1 MSVRKHAHTQN
12 AGAYR
17 ENFQIRQGFTHRFLN
32 VFSTFRQL
40 GFFFGKIAFMFKKIL
55 KTTIKLAWY
64 LVLIGAG
71 IVFLAQ
77 LITGLVGWSRTHSRE
92 DVPQKP
98 AAIVFGAG
106 LTPSGGPSAVM
117 RDRVRTASELYFAGK
132 VQKLLMSGDNSTIY
146 YNEPAAMRNY
156 AVSLGVPE
164 EDIVLDYAG
173 RRTYDTCY
181 RAHAIFGLEQA
192 ILVTQDFHMP
202 RALYLCNALGVD
214 SVGVQA
220 DNYRFRR
227 VSLTYWRIRELGAT
241 VNALLDVHLLRPL
254 PILGDPEPI
263 FNVDFPLPRQDSEAT
278 IRRDVKHINQLEEAK
293 QE

>member
-1 MSVRKHAHTQN
+1 M
-12 AGAYR
+12 
-17 ENFQIRQGFTHRFLN
+17 I
-32 VFSTFRQL
+32 
-40 GFFFGKIAFMFKKIL
+40 KKIL
-55 KTTIKLAWY
+55 KITIKLGWY
-64 LVLIGAG
+64 LVLGGAG
-71 IVFLAQ
+71 IVLLAQ
-77 LITGLVGWSRTHSRE
+77 SITGLAGWTRTYSQ
-92 DVPQKP
+92 DNVPQKP

-117 RDRVRTASELYFAGK
+117 RDRVRTASELYFTGK

-156 AVSLGVPE
+156 AISLGVPE

-181 RAHAIFGLEQA
+181 RARAIFGLEQA
-192 ILVTQDFHMP
+192 ILVTQDFHLP

-220 DNYRFRR
+220 DNYSFRR
-227 VSLTYWRIRELGAT
+227 VSLTYWRLRELGAA

-254 PILGDPEPI
+254 PILGEPEPI
-263 FNVDFPLPRQDSEAT
+263 FNADFSLPHENSEAA
-278 IRRDVKHINQLEEAK
+278 IGRDVKHIYQAEKRK

>member
-1 MSVRKHAHTQN
+1 
-12 AGAYR
+12 
-17 ENFQIRQGFTHRFLN
+17 
-32 VFSTFRQL
+32 
-40 GFFFGKIAFMFKKIL
+40 MFKKIL
-55 KTTIKLAWY
+55 KIIVKLAWY
-64 LVLIGAG
+64 LVLGGAG
-71 IVFLAQ
+71 IVLLAQ
-77 LITGLVGWSRTHSRE
+77 AITGLVGWTRMYSQE

-98 AAIVFGAG
+98 VAIVFGAG
-106 LTPSGGPSAVM
+106 LTPTGGPSAVM
-117 RDRVRTASELYFAGK
+117 RDRVRTASELYFDGK

-146 YNEPAAMRNY
+146 YNEPAAMRSY
-156 AVSLGVPE
+156 AISLGVPE

-181 RAHAIFGLEQA
+181 RARAIFGLEQA

-220 DNYRFRR
+220 DNYSFRR
-227 VSLTYWRIRELGAT
+227 VSLTYWRLRELGASL
-241 VNALLDVHLLRPL
+241 NAVLDILILRPL

-263 FNVDFPLPRQDSEAT
+263 FNAEFVPAQENTETVFDRDFKYTHHAED
-278 IRRDVKHINQLEEAK
+278 AK